1 LGQAKALADK
11 TEKVSA
17 IATQSV
23 FMVYFLIVKVNKVIC
38 RPKLPFTIPF
48 FQLYISQ
55 GLQIGYK
62 TKAG

>member
-1 LGQAKALADK
+1 LGQAEALADK

-17 IATQSV
+17 ITTQSV
-23 FMVYFLIVKVNKVIC
+23 FMVYFLIVKVNKVIAD
-38 RPKLPFTIPF
+38 RNFLFTIPF